1 MRIRIIQTPP
11 VASIDGIQ
19 LGHFE
24 PGHQY
29 EVGNSLGAVLL
40 AEGWAEP
47 VDLDDPPMVVP
58 FSESDPFDQ
67 RRLYRPPER
76 MDPSTLVRDTYPP
89 SVEQIDK
96 AAEFRRRRPRKRR

>member
-1 MRIRIIQTPP
+1 MRIRIVQTPP
-11 VASIDGIQ
+11 VSSIDGIQ
-19 LGHFE
+19 LDHFE

-47 VDLDDPPMVVP
+47 VDLNDPPLVIP

-67 RRLYRPPER
+67 RRLYRPPGPV
-76 MDPSTLVRDTYPP
+76 DPSNLARDTFPP
-89 SVEQIDK
+89 YAEQLDT
-96 AAEFRRRRPRKRR
+96 ASEFRRRRRKRR